1 MTTELICSYRFS
13 VKNIISRGKGQSV
26 VASAAYIARAKYK
39 DDELGKTFDYS
50 KNKSPALVNEILAP
64 AISQSWIKDGEQ
76 FWNKVQ
82 KTEYRKNSQ
91 FARPIELNLPHQLT
105 VEQMIDVLRDF
116 CCQVFVSDGMIV
128 QFALHSPDIQN
139 GGDNRNYHAHLLLTL
154 RRTNEK
160 GFCGNKV
167 REWNKKSLLKEWR
180 EHWSIACFNKLLALN
195 MELEACRWRYGY
207 LTLKQQYNKAIERN
221 DIEYALQ
228 ACDHEPTRHK
238 GVAICALERKGISSY
253 VLEDRENERLIAEKV
268 RDDITAE
275 IKHEQTL
282 LRERVHIKKIAKSYT
297 KERVL
302 THTRQKV

>member
-1 MTTELICSYRFS
+1 MTELICSYRFS

-26 VASAAYIARAKYK
+26 VASAAYISRAKFN

-64 AISQSWIKDGEQ
+64 AISQSWVKDGEQ
-76 FWNKVQ
+76 FWNRVQ

-91 FARPIELNLPHQLT
+91 LARPIELNLPHQLT
-105 VEQMIDVLRDF
+105 VEQMIEVLRDF
-116 CCQVFVSDGMIV
+116 CYQIFVSDGMIV
-128 QFALHSPDIQN
+128 HFALHSPDTQN

-180 EHWSIACFNKLLALN
+180 EHWSIACFNKLWALN
-195 MELEACRWRYGY
+195 MAQEAYRWRYGY
-207 LTLKQQYNKAIERN
+207 LTLKQQYNRAMERG

-238 GVAICALERKGISSY
+238 GFAICALERKGIHSY
-253 VLEDRENERLIAEKV
+253 VLEDRENERLAAEKV
-268 RDDITAE
+268 RDDLMAE
-275 IKHEQTL
+275 IKQEQTL
-282 LRERVHIKKIAKSYT
+282 LKERIHIKKIAKSYT

-302 THTRQKV
+302 THSRQKV

>member
-1 MTTELICSYRFS
+1 MTELICSYRFS

-26 VASAAYIARAKYK
+26 VAAAAYIARAKYK

-50 KNKSPALVNEILAP
+50 KNKSPALANEILAP
-64 AISQSWIKDGEQ
+64 PISQSWITDGEQ
-76 FWNKVQ
+76 LWNKAQ

-105 VEQMIDVLRDF
+105 VEQMIEMLRYF
-116 CCQVFVSDGMIV
+116 CYEVFVFDGMIV
-128 QFALHSPDIQN
+128 HFALHSPDTQN

-154 RRTNEK
+154 RRANEK
-160 GFCGNKV
+160 GFYGNKA
-167 REWNKKSLLKEWR
+167 REWNKKSLLKKWR
-180 EHWSIACFNKLLALN
+180 EYWSMICFNKLMALN
-195 MELEACRWRYGY
+195 MELEAHRWRWGY
-207 LTLKQQYNKAIERN
+207 LTLKQQYDKAVERG

-238 GVAICALERKGISSY
+238 GVAICALERKGIHSY
-253 VLEDRENERLIAEKV
+253 VLEDRLNEQLAAEKARDDLIAE
-268 RDDITAE
+268 
-275 IKHEQTL
+275 IKQEQVIL
-282 LRERVHIKKIAKSYT
+282 KERVQIKKVAKSYT